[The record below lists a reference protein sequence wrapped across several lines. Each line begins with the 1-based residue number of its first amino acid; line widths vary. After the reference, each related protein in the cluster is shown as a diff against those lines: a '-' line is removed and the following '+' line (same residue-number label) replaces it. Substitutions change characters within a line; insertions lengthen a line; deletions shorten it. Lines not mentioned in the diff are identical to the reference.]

1 MGLADPTNVNLN
13 TASQRDVF
21 CYMEASKNT
30 YDGDLG
36 ARISSVFVILVVS
49 SAVTFFPVLSTRVP
63 RLKIPIYAYLFAR
76 YFGSGVIVATGFVHL
91 LDPSYYE
98 IGGLTCVGLSAGW
111 NQYSWPPAFAM
122 AAGIIT
128 FLLDFAADRWVEKKY
143 GITFMGPQSGATQ
156 ANCDAKTVDVMESSR
171 RNSRHNVDRQQAT
184 DLEAIG
190 PTQLERDPR
199 AVLSAQPHY
208 HASQP
213 DTSGAMNDNDVKA
226 ISNTRTETESD
237 VESFDKDRLDDLGFK
252 QQITAFLVLEFGV
265 IFHSVIIGLTLGAA
279 GSEFPILYIVIIFHQ
294 SFEGMGVGARLSSIP
309 FPRRHHWWPWAL
321 CAAYG
326 LTTPISIAIG
336 LGVRTTF
343 NPNSYTANVVTGVLD
358 ALSGGILIYTG
369 FVELLARDF
378 LYNPDR
384 IKDDKKLAFMAIC
397 VLLGAALMAFLGK
410 WI

>member
-1 MGLADPTNVNLN
+1 
-13 TASQRDVF
+13 
-21 CYMEASKNT
+21 
-30 YDGDLG
+30 
-36 ARISSVFVILVVS
+36 
-49 SAVTFFPVLSTRVP
+49 
-63 RLKIPIYAYLFAR
+63 
-76 YFGSGVIVATGFVHL
+76 
-91 LDPSYYE
+91 
-98 IGGLTCVGLSAGW
+98 
-111 NQYSWPPAFAM
+111 M
-122 AAGIIT
+122 AAGLIT
-128 FLLDFAADRWVEKKY
+128 FLLDFVADRWVEKKY
-143 GITFMGPQSGATQ
+143 GITFLGPSSGATQ
-156 ANCDAKTVDVMESSR
+156 ANCDAQTVDMMESSR
-171 RNSRHNVDRQQAT
+171 RNSRHHGDRHQGT
-184 DLEAIG
+184 DLEAIQ
-190 PTQLERDPR
+190 PAQAERGLPADTP
-199 AVLSAQPHY
+199 AQPHSR
-208 HASQP
+208 ASQSGP
-213 DTSGAMNDNDVKA
+213 SGA
-226 ISNTRTETESD
+226 IIESD
-237 VESFDKDRLDDLGFK
+237 VKMFSKTHTEADSEADSLEKDRLDDLGFK

-343 NPNSYTANVVTGVLD
+343 NPNSFTANIVTGVLD
-358 ALSGGILIYTG
+358 SLSGGILIYTG

-397 VLLGAALMAFLGK
+397 VLLGAGLMAFLGK